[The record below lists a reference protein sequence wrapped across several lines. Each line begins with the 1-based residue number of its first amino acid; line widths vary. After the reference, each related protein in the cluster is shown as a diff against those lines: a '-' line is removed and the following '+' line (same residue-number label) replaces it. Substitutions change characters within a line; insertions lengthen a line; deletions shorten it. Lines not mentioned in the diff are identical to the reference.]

1 MHITNL
7 KIKNFR
13 AIEDLELNLN
23 KGLNIL
29 IGENN
34 SGKTSVIDLLR
45 LIFDKGNYPN
55 EIYWKETDFRVIDS
69 SNEFKPI
76 EFDIK
81 FKPDDKKES
90 FCFSELHVVEF
101 NKNGNK
107 SDFLEIHG
115 KISLIKTKG
124 ENKIKKEYWGGKDKE
139 NRIPWEIW
147 NELNY
152 TYLSP
157 LRDVTRDLKP
167 NNNNLLSKLFLS
179 ISELKEDEDY
189 KEKMSELIK
198 KNFDDEK
205 WEELLNEGKEKITT
219 HLKELNFI
227 DDYQDIDIV
236 FSSFEFE
243 DIVKKLILQL
253 PVDFELTD
261 EERKVFFNLNQNG
274 LGYNNLIYASTI
286 FGDIIQRKEVFEDN
300 YNLLLIEE
308 PEAHLH
314 PQLENTFFRYLQK
327 LEETNEFQII
337 VSSHSP
343 TITAKTKLDNVIVMN
358 TINNSIFATPIRDT
372 LLNDEDKIFLKKF
385 LDVTK
390 SQIFFAKGVIL
401 VEGISEA
408 LLLPVF
414 ARIMGDE
421 YDLDKHGIEV
431 IETGTTF
438 QRYSGLFNSDDSS
451 KRLNFRCSVITDDDR
466 DKEKLSDGR
475 LNNLKELSKNN
486 FQTFIGQQ
494 TFEWELYNNNLKTDI
509 IPTVFDSVHPE
520 IRKNL
525 SKNGEDF
532 NPEILVKKLSANKTK
547 SEFAFKLAEY
557 LEDNPD
563 EAKKFIIPK
572 YIEDAICYVTG
583 VYDENETF
591 KAARRNFK

>member
-1 MHITNL
+1 MHITTL

-13 AIEDLELNLN
+13 AIENLELNLN
-23 KGLNIL
+23 KGLNVL

-45 LIFDKGNYPN
+45 LVFDKGNYPN
-55 EIYWKETDFRVIDS
+55 EIYWKETDFRVINS

-81 FKPDDKKES
+81 FKPNDEKES
-90 FCFSELHVVEF
+90 FCFSELHVVEYDE
-101 NKNGNK
+101 NGNK
-107 SDFLEIHG
+107 VDFLEIHG
-115 KISLIKTKG
+115 KISLIKTRG
-124 ENKIKKEYWGGKDKE
+124 ETKIKKEYWGGKDKE

-167 NNNNLLSKLFLS
+167 NNNNLLSKLFLN

-198 KNFDDEK
+198 KNFNNEK
-205 WEELLNEGKEKITT
+205 WEELLDEGKEKITT
-219 HLKELNFI
+219 HLEQLNFI
-227 DDYQDIDIV
+227 DDYQDINIA

-253 PVDFELTD
+253 PVDFNMPT
-261 EERKVFFNLNQNG
+261 EEKEIFFNLNQNG
-274 LGYNNLIYASTI
+274 LGYNNLIYTSTI

-314 PQLENTFFRYLQK
+314 PQLENTFFKYLQR

-343 TITAKTKLDNVIVMN
+343 TITAKTKLDNIIVMN
-358 TINNSIFATPIRDT
+358 TINNNIFATPLKDT
-372 LLNDEDKIFLKKF
+372 LLEDEDRIFLKKF

-390 SQIFFAKGVIL
+390 SQLFFAKGVIL

-414 ARIMGDE
+414 ARLMGDE

-431 IETGTTF
+431 IETGISF

-451 KRLNFRCSVITDDDR
+451 RRLNFRCSVITDDDR
-466 DKEKLSDGR
+466 DKDLSDTR
-475 LNNLKELSKNN
+475 LKNLKNLSKNN
-486 FQTFIGQQ
+486 FQVFIGQQ
-494 TFEWELYNNNLKTDI
+494 TLEWELFNSNLDSNI
-509 IPTVFDSVHPE
+509 IPTVFDSVHSR
-520 IRKNL
+520 IRNNL
-525 SKNGEDF
+525 SKKGKKFD
-532 NPEILVKKLSANKTK
+532 PTILAEKLSANKTK
-547 SEFAFKLAEY
+547 SEFAFNLAKY
-557 LEDNPD
+557 LENNPE
-563 EAKKFIIPK
+563 EAKEFNIPN
-572 YIEDAICYVTG
+572 YIKDAIHFVTG
-583 VYDENETF
+583 VCNE
-591 KAARRNFK
+591 

>member
-1 MHITNL
+1 MHITTL

-13 AIEDLELNLN
+13 AIENLELNLN
-23 KGLNIL
+23 KGLNVL

-45 LIFDKGNYPN
+45 LVFDKGNYPN
-55 EIYWKETDFRVIDS
+55 EIYWKETDFRVINS

-81 FKPDDKKES
+81 FKPDDEKES

-101 NKNGNK
+101 DENRNKV
-107 SDFLEIHG
+107 DFLEIHG

-167 NNNNLLSKLFLS
+167 NNNNLLSKLFLN
-179 ISELKEDEDY
+179 ISELKEDDDY

-198 KNFDDEK
+198 KNFNNEK
-205 WEELLNEGKEKITT
+205 WEDLLDEGKEKITT
-219 HLKELNFI
+219 HLRQLNFT
-227 DDYQDIDIV
+227 DDYQDINIA

-243 DIVKKLILQL
+243 DIIKKLILQL
-253 PVDFELTD
+253 PVDFNMTT
-261 EERKVFFNLNQNG
+261 EEKQLFFNLNQNG
-274 LGYNNLIYASTI
+274 LGYNNLIYTSTI

-300 YNLLLIEE
+300 FNLLLIEE

-314 PQLENTFFRYLQK
+314 PQLENTFFKYLQR

-343 TITAKTKLDNVIVMN
+343 TITAKTELNNIIVMN
-358 TINNSIFATPIRDT
+358 TVNNNIFATPLKDT
-372 LLNDEDKIFLKKF
+372 LLKDEDRIFLKKF

-390 SQIFFAKGVIL
+390 SQLFFAKGVIL

-414 ARIMGDE
+414 ARLMGNE

-431 IETGTTF
+431 IETGISF
-438 QRYSGLFNSDDSS
+438 QRYSGLFNSDNPSR
-451 KRLNFRCSVITDDDR
+451 RLNFRCSVITDDDR
-466 DKEKLSDGR
+466 DKNLSDTR
-475 LNNLKELSKNN
+475 LNNLKNLSKNN
-486 FQTFIGQQ
+486 FQVFIGQQ
-494 TFEWELYNNNLKTDI
+494 TLEWELFNSNLDSNI
-509 IPTVFDSVHPE
+509 IPTVFDSVHSR
-520 IRKNL
+520 IRNNL
-525 SKNGEDF
+525 SKKGKKFD
-532 NPEILVKKLSANKTK
+532 PTILAEKLSANKTK
-547 SEFAFKLAEY
+547 SEFAFNLAKY
-557 LEDNPD
+557 LENNPE
-563 EAKKFIIPK
+563 EAKEFNIPN
-572 YIEDAICYVTG
+572 YIKDAIHFVTG
-583 VYDENETF
+583 VCNE
-591 KAARRNFK
+591 